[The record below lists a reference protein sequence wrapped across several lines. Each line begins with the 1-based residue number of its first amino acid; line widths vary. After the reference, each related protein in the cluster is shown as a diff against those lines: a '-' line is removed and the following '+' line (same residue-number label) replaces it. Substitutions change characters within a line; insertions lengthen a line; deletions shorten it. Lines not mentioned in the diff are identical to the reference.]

1 MNQTWEAAKSHH
13 VNMQDD
19 ADKAEKIKDAAYLA
33 NIKATSE
40 MNAAKQANRKLKR
53 EADKEKKRLGKDLN
67 MKSEAKEQMEKEYT
81 VKINASEAAL
91 AAAISKREGT

>member
-19 ADKAEKIKDAAYLA
+19 ADKAEKNKDAAYLA

-40 MNAAKQANRKLKR
+40 MNAAKKANKKLKK
-53 EADKEKKRLGKDLN
+53 EA
-67 MKSEAKEQMEKEYT
+67 
-81 VKINASEAAL
+81 
-91 AAAISKREGT
+91 SK

>member
-13 VNMQDD
+13 ENMYHD

-40 MNAAKQANRKLKR
+40 MNAAKKANKKLKR
-53 EADKEKKRLGKDLN
+53 EANK
-67 MKSEAKEQMEKEYT
+67 
-81 VKINASEAAL
+81 
-91 AAAISKREGT
+91 